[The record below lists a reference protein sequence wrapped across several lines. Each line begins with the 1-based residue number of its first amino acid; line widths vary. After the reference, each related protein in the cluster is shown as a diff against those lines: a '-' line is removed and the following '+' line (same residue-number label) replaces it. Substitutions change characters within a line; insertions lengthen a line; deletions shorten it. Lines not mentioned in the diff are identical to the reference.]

1 MIAHKTDAG
10 ASGWKQGGSGGV
22 TRAVTSRSH
31 WWDLL
36 CPVLFLLYCC
46 CSRLIN
52 CLLSAKEENIQCQ
65 HYSYIYLYVAI
76 YVANII
82 YARGKNIKGEGG
94 EENPSDTNPCCSK
107 ARVSIKKSH
116 ERPLDL
122 NQIPSEGDHPIWL
135 DHLQIPWA
143 ALVALLG
150 VCDPRVTV
158 CNRLTEKPESNQEVI
173 VSQAF
178 QTLSLLEACVGIPLR
193 PHIRE
198 TQSSGSKSRIESLL
212 CHTDHE

>member
-10 ASGWKQGGSGGV
+10 ASGWKQRGSGGA
-22 TRAVTSRSH
+22 AVTLRSH

-36 CPVLFLLYCC
+36 CLILFLLYCC
-46 CSRLIN
+46 CRHLIN
-52 CLLSAKEENIQCQ
+52 CLLSAKQENIQCQ

-82 YARGKNIKGEGG
+82 YARGKKDFKGGG
-94 EENPSDTNPCCSK
+94 EENPSDTNPCYSK

-122 NQIPSEGDHPIWL
+122 IQIPSKVGHPIWL
-135 DHLQIPWA
+135 DYLQIPWA
-143 ALVALLG
+143 ALVTLLG

-173 VSQAF
+173 VSQVF
-178 QTLSLLEACVGIPLR
+178 QTLSLLEACVGIFLMA
-193 PHIRE
+193 HIRE
-198 TQSSGSKSRIESLL
+198 TQSSGSKSRTESPL
-212 CHTDHE
+212 CLTDHE